1 MGEIC
6 IGSGNDILHG
16 IYICRTV
23 HVIRI
28 KEKKMET
35 LATGTIIMLAFIAA
49 LFVFSCYLV
58 WLNIKNNEEIKDNE

>member
-1 MGEIC
+1 
-6 IGSGNDILHG
+6 
-16 IYICRTV
+16 
-23 HVIRI
+23 
-28 KEKKMET
+28 MET